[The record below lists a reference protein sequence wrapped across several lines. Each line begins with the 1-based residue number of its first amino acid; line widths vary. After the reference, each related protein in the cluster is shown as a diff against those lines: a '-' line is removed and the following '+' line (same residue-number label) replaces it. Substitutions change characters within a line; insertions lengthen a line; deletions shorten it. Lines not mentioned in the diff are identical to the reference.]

1 MKTAVLLWFCMFLL
15 VSSADAGIWLSRSH
29 GWFAAFWKRTKNLA
43 SMQALT
49 VFAMLWAQSKG
60 QLGSQSPSF
69 LCLFWAS
76 LCTTSSVLVQV
87 FCNVFLSHVH
97 YTSAKNRSNLFCLV
111 SNHRKTNI
119 HAEVCNQFKRD
130 RYGSLDVW
138 ASANSTMLADVACP
152 HDHKALITLESVCL
166 KFKELDVRAKQ
177 LTLRF
182 KHKSR
187 TLAKQC

>member
-29 GWFAAFWKRTKNLA
+29 GWFAAFWKRTKNVA

-69 LCLFWAS
+69 LCLFWAC

-87 FCNVFLSHVH
+87 FCKSMYIIHLPRTDQICFAWFPTIGKP
-97 YTSAKNRSNLFCLV
+97 TSMPRFATS
-111 SNHRKTNI
+111 S
-119 HAEVCNQFKRD
+119 KRD

-138 ASANSTMLADVACP
+138 ASANSTMLTDVACP

-166 KFKELDVRAKQ
+166 MFKELDVRAKQ
-177 LTLRF
+177 LTPRF

>member
-43 SMQALT
+43 SMQALI

-69 LCLFWAS
+69 LCLFWAC

-87 FCNVFLSHVH
+87 FCKSMYIIHMPK
-97 YTSAKNRSNLFCLV
+97 SKSNLFRLV

-138 ASANSTMLADVACP
+138 ASANSTMLTDVACP
-152 HDHKALITLESVCL
+152 HDHKALITLESASL